1 MSVLRNFS
9 CQLVFYAFVLLLSFD
24 TQAEIPPINI
34 QCPCEI
40 ERINQTKAKVSLAI
54 AFQKEVIDS
63 GDLSIRLHGAT
74 KINSANSSYYLLGD
88 LSLKSIPYSLSPIDL
103 VVEVPLNFRPEVE
116 LFMSLVL
123 NSGDNFVDQVNFL
136 EEASPYFN
144 PGGSAPDVTSN
155 LIFNSDV
162 SFAYNSSTFT
172 LDIPSVSST
181 DLKSESE
188 TLNLEIRMY
197 NESNTRYYVPAAV
210 EYQVTYDLD
219 GNTSFSVSGNLDYS
233 IDNTF
238 QNNPDFPNLVLN
250 IARND
255 TRIMRYA
262 LDVLGNG
269 ELADLAQTWT
279 NIDTLLDS
287 DGDGVSDFN
296 ERILG
301 TNSLIPNEVPK
312 SVIEIAFTAG
322 SNAEASYLG
331 GSNLGATITH
341 HIAVANAAFK
351 DSGLAIELKEVGIY
365 SVGDD
370 SDLDAD
376 AVLAAMKARD
386 GIFTDLDELLERQP
400 DLFMHYSTVDVIN
413 TGGKASVLGSR
424 NDGIIDYKTRYLD
437 GSNRGV
443 VSIGNVSITLGHEV
457 GHLLGL
463 THSRKQNTAVSTG
476 TFPWS
481 LGHGIDN
488 NFSTVMAYAS
498 EFNASGLG
506 IFSSPNLSC
515 GEAQQ
520 PCGIERFD
528 QFNGADAVRSL
539 QTTAYQ
545 VSAISNGVAPVLT
558 LLGNN
563 PEYIS
568 NIEMASELKAQ
579 ASDREDGD
587 ITDSISSELI
597 AITIS
602 DISDDEYEQIYMV
615 TDSER
620 NTSKISRR
628 VIVVNEDMDTDADAD
643 ADGITDSN
651 DNCVNEANSDQ
662 LDTDGDN
669 IGDACDLDD
678 DGDGVLDSQDAF
690 PLDVTESID
699 SDLDGIGDNADTDDD
714 NDSVLDGDDAFPLN
728 ASESV
733 DTDGDGIGNNADT
746 DDDGDGVPDLQ
757 DAFPLK
763 NTETTDSDGDG
774 IGDNDEERAQ
784 LVASDILSQKMIS
797 YAGSVAAAFVQEIED
812 AYAGESDSWT
822 LARGTSVSL
831 SVACTNG
838 GGYDA
843 VVTRTDWQVL
853 TISLDIENCV
863 DLNLMTTNG
872 SATLTYDDALWDQ
885 QTPREQHPFIFS
897 FSNLSI
903 QDRVSK
909 RFNYTGSLYCD
920 SHYNSAAESW
930 TFSDE
935 GNSLVYEGRWGSVF
949 DDLGEVYWN
958 VNSSLLIDESGNTDF
973 YIARYVTNCDFLNIQ
988 VKEGT
993 KNHTI
998 LDVQYISE
1006 YNGSGYKISEDTR
1019 SEKLEKVENKEVFLK
1034 ERYTPETGWT
1044 TELYSRYGRN
1054 SSVRL
1059 SGKGDYSVNVYSS
1072 IIPTYYWARREG
1084 IDNIIS
1090 QEVDQFSNF
1099 EWVYLDE
1106 TTDTIFSVN
1115 SERDWYSVW
1124 DFENDG
1130 IEEVI
1135 SEPWAISRFY
1145 SATECNRFLRF
1156 GEWTVVAQSPKS
1168 ESPPPCNFNTGFD
1181 IYDGEI
1187 WYQDTNLDGLNE
1199 LFTLDD
1205 DGDGVTDAE
1214 DNCQAVVNS
1223 SQIDTDNDSVG
1234 NACDKDDDGDGT
1246 PDSSDAFP
1254 LDNSETLDTDGDGV
1268 GNNSDWAPYDFDESA
1283 DSDGDGVGDNADA
1296 FPNDPTEILDM
1307 DSDGIGDNSD
1317 SDIDGDGTLNSDDP
1331 YPLNGEYSADS
1342 DNDGMPDEWETKY
1355 GLDPNDPSDATSDQ
1369 DNDGVTALD
1378 EFLAGTIPSG
1388 SLDIDGNEDYDA
1400 LTDGLLLL
1408 RGMFGLDGSALVTG
1422 TIASDAAY
1430 TDSVDIES
1438 RIETLGDLADIDGN
1452 GDIDALTDGLLTL
1465 RYLFGLQGDTLING
1479 VVAEDATRKT
1489 AEEIEAHLETLMP
1502 SL

>member
-1 MSVLRNFS
+1 MNFKLKLFLFSILISVSCVVSAQLQTVSFNLSLDYLYDGKTTDLTVSYRATDSFADSVLLTGLGLRLHFDSSALQVGDLKNLFLDGLQGSSLNDDTANFDNDTS
-9 CQLVFYAFVLLLSFD
+9 TDKYFLISWADFGGDWPDGENQPITLYTLPLTAVSGFNGSTLKFTASSTAAGYTLESDDIDILLD
-24 TQAEIPPINI
+24 IIPPSI
-34 QCPCEI
+34 
-40 ERINQTKAKVSLAI
+40 SLIGSDIISLVGTSYVDA
-54 AFQKEVIDS
+54 
-63 GDLSIRLHGAT
+63 GAT
-74 KINSANSSYYLLGD
+74 ALDNVDGDISDNIVTTTNVDINSAGSY
-88 LSLKSIPYSLSPIDL
+88 
-103 VVEVPLNFRPEVE
+103 
-116 LFMSLVL
+116 
-123 NSGDNFVDQVNFL
+123 FVRYN
-136 EEASPYFN
+136 
-144 PGGSAPDVTSN
+144 
-155 LIFNSDV
+155 V
-162 SFAYNSSTFT
+162 S
-172 LDIPSVSST
+172 
-181 DLKSESE
+181 
-188 TLNLEIRMY
+188 
-197 NESNTRYYVPAAV
+197 
-210 EYQVTYDLD
+210 D
-219 GNTSFSVSGNLDYS
+219 GNGNAAAE
-233 IDNTF
+233 
-238 QNNPDFPNLVLN
+238 V
-250 IARND
+250 
-255 TRIMRYA
+255 TRI
-262 LDVLGNG
+262 V
-269 ELADLAQTWT
+269 
-279 NIDTLLDS
+279 
-287 DGDGVSDFN
+287 
-296 ERILG
+296 
-301 TNSLIPNEVPK
+301 
-312 SVIEIAFTAG
+312 
-322 SNAEASYLG
+322 
-331 GSNLGATITH
+331 TITNTD
-341 HIAVANAAFK
+341 V
-351 DSGLAIELKEVGIY
+351 DE
-365 SVGDD
+365 
-370 SDLDAD
+370 
-376 AVLAAMKARD
+376 D
-386 GIFTDLDELLERQP
+386 GI
-400 DLFMHYSTVDVIN
+400 
-413 TGGKASVLGSR
+413 
-424 NDGIIDYKTRYLD
+424 
-437 GSNRGV
+437 
-443 VSIGNVSITLGHEV
+443 
-457 GHLLGL
+457 
-463 THSRKQNTAVSTG
+463 
-476 TFPWS
+476 
-481 LGHGIDN
+481 
-488 NFSTVMAYAS
+488 
-498 EFNASGLG
+498 
-506 IFSSPNLSC
+506 
-515 GEAQQ
+515 
-520 PCGIERFD
+520 
-528 QFNGADAVRSL
+528 AD
-539 QTTAYQ
+539 
-545 VSAISNGVAPVLT
+545 I
-558 LLGNN
+558 
-563 PEYIS
+563 
-568 NIEMASELKAQ
+568 
-579 ASDREDGD
+579 
-587 ITDSISSELI
+587 
-597 AITIS
+597 
-602 DISDDEYEQIYMV
+602 
-615 TDSER
+615 
-620 NTSKISRR
+620 
-628 VIVVNEDMDTDADAD
+628 
-643 ADGITDSN
+643 N
-651 DNCVNEANSDQ
+651 DNCINDANSDQ
-662 LDTDGDN
+662 LDTDNDN

-699 SDLDGIGDNADTDDD
+699 SDSDGIGDNADTDDD
-714 NDSVLDGDDAFPLN
+714 NDSVLDGDDAFPLDASESVDTDGDGIGN
-728 ASESV
+728 NADTDDDGDGVPDLQDAFPLIALGDLTDTDSDGLPNDCDTACVNLGMSADDDDDGDGVLDSQDAFPLDVTESIDSDSDGIGDNADTDDDNDSVLDGDDAFPLDASESV

-774 IGDNDEERAQ
+774 IGDNDEERTQ

-797 YAGSVAAAFVQEIED
+797 YAGSVATAFVQDIED

-822 LARGTSVSL
+822 LARGA
-831 SVACTNG
+831 SVALSIACSNG

-863 DLNLMTTNG
+863 DPNLMTTNG

-909 RFNYTGSLYCD
+909 RFDYTGSLYCD

-973 YIARYVTNCDFLNIQ
+973 YIALYVTNCDFLNIQ

-1019 SEKLEKVENKEVFLK
+1019 SEKLEKVKNKEVFLK

-1044 TELYSRYGRN
+1044 TELYTRYGRN

-1084 IDNIIS
+1084 IDNIIF
-1090 QEVDQFSNF
+1090 QEVDQFSDF

-1115 SERDWYSVW
+1115 SELDWYSVW

-1145 SATECNRFLRF
+1145 SATECNQFLRF

-1168 ESPPPCNFNTGFD
+1168 ESPPPCYFNTGFD

-1187 WYQDTNLDGLNE
+1187 WYQDINLDGLNE

-1296 FPNDPTEILDM
+1296 FPNDSTETLDM
-1307 DSDGIGDNSD
+1307 DGDGIGDNSD

-1369 DNDGVTALD
+1369 DNDGITALD

-1388 SLDIDGNEDYDA
+1388 SIDIDGNEDYDA

-1422 TIASDAAY
+1422 TIASDATY
-1430 TDSVDIES
+1430 TESVDIES
-1438 RIETLGDLADIDGN
+1438 RIEILGDLTDIDGN
-1452 GDIDALTDGLLTL
+1452 DDIDALTDGLLIL
-1465 RYLFGLQGDTLING
+1465 RYLFGLQGDTLISG
-1479 VVAEDATRKT
+1479 VVAEDATRTT
-1489 AEEIEAHLETLMP
+1489 AEDIEAYLATLMP
-1502 SL
+1502 AL